1 MNLCAQNNSTFI
13 EAIKKITECVALY
26 KLRFMEKYDLKGE
39 EFIEL
44 VKLLKVMRISE
55 SGGQAKL
62 MVEDGIVFRNGEPE
76 FRKRAKLR
84 AGDLIEVMDF
94 KVKVV

>member
-1 MNLCAQNNSTFI
+1 
-13 EAIKKITECVALY
+13 
-26 KLRFMEKYDLKGE
+26 
-39 EFIEL
+39 
-44 VKLLKVMRISE
+44 MRIAE

-84 AGDLIEVMDF
+84 SGDVIEVF
-94 KVKVV
+94 EYKIKIA